1 MWHVDDMKISHA
13 EDTVVSAI
21 IKKLNNIY
29 GKTVSGQ
36 DVPLTVKRRRIHE
49 YLGMV
54 LDYTLREKVQID
66 MREYICK
73 ILSKLDH
80 LDSGC

>member
-1 MWHVDDMKISHA
+1 MKISHA
-13 EDTVVSAI
+13 ENTVVSAI
-21 IKKLNNIY
+21 NKKLNDTY
-29 GKTVSGQ
+29 GKTASGK
-36 DVPLTVKRRRIHE
+36 DVPLTVKRGHIHE

-54 LDYTLREKVQID
+54 LDYTLRGKVRID
-66 MREYICK
+66 MREYIKK